1 MFKAVLMSQTEDRQP
16 VMTIENLEDSFL
28 SADGEV
34 IVRVRYAGLNYKDGL
49 CLNGQGGLIREFPRI
64 PGVEF
69 AGEVLKSQDDRY
81 AVGDQ
86 VIATGSRIGEIW
98 HGGYAEKASVKGDW
112 LVPLPKGMDM
122 RQSMIFGTAGI
133 TAVFGLQSLE
143 RHGLT
148 PDKGEVL
155 VTGAA
160 GGVGS
165 FAIALL
171 AALGYSVAAVTGR
184 IKESGDYLKSLGAET
199 LVPRYE
205 LAEAIKRPLE
215 SERWAGCIDNVG
227 GEMLARILGQLKY
240 GCSAAAIGNAGG
252 HQMPASVIP
261 FLLRGVNLLGIDS
274 VNQPYDSRVQAW
286 SRLVDDF
293 PLDKLDSIATEITL
307 ENLETAGKDIL
318 NGKIQGR
325 YVVCL

>member
-1 MFKAVLMSQTEDRQP
+1 MFKAVLMGQTEDRQP

-69 AGEVLKSQDDRY
+69 AGEVLKSRDDRY

-184 IKESGDYLKSLGAET
+184 IKESGDYIKSLGAET
-199 LVPRYE
+199 LVPRQE

-293 PLDKLDSIATEITL
+293 ALDKLDSIATEITL

>member
-1 MFKAVLMSQTEDRQP
+1 MFKAVLMGQTEDRQS

-34 IVRVRYAGLNYKDGL
+34 IVRVRFAGLNYKDGL

-69 AGEVLKSQDDRY
+69 AGEVLESRDDRY

-184 IKESGDYLKSLGAET
+184 IKESGDYLKSLEGT
-199 LVPRYE
+199 
-205 LAEAIKRPLE
+205 
-215 SERWAGCIDNVG
+215 
-227 GEMLARILGQLKY
+227 
-240 GCSAAAIGNAGG
+240 IGRDV
-252 HQMPASVIP
+252 S
-261 FLLRGVNLLGIDS
+261 LS
-274 VNQPYDSRVQAW
+274 
-286 SRLVDDF
+286 
-293 PLDKLDSIATEITL
+293 
-307 ENLETAGKDIL
+307 
-318 NGKIQGR
+318 
-325 YVVCL
+325 

>member
-1 MFKAVLMSQTEDRQP
+1 MFKAVVMNQTEDRQP
-16 VMTIENLEDSFL
+16 VLTIENLDDSFL
-28 SADGEV
+28 SVEGEV
-34 IVRVRYAGLNYKDGL
+34 IVRVSYAGLNYKDGL

-69 AGEVLKSQDDRY
+69 AGEVLESRDERY
-81 AVGDQ
+81 SVGDQ

-98 HGGYAEKASVKGDW
+98 HGGYAEKASVKADW

-133 TAVFGLQSLE
+133 TAVYGLQVLE

-165 FAIALL
+165 FAVALL

-184 IKESGDYLKSLGAET
+184 VDVSGDYLRSLGADII
-199 LVPRYE
+199 VPRQE
-205 LAEAIKRPLE
+205 LAEVIKRPLE

-240 GCSAAAIGNAGG
+240 GCSVAAIGNAGG
-252 HQMPASVIP
+252 LQMPASVIP
-261 FLLRGVNLLGIDS
+261 FLLRGVNILGIDS
-274 VNQPYDSRVQAW
+274 VNQPYDNRVQAW
-286 SRLVDDF
+286 LRLVDDF
-293 PLDKLDSIATEITL
+293 PLDKLSSIATEIKL
-307 ENLETAGKDIL
+307 DDLETAGKDIL

-325 YVVCL
+325 CVVCL

>member
-1 MFKAVLMSQTEDRQP
+1 MFKAVLMGQTEDRQP

-69 AGEVLKSQDDRY
+69 AGEVLKSEDDRY

-86 VIATGSRIGEIW
+86 VIATGSRIGETW

-184 IKESGDYLKSLGAET
+184 IKESGDYIKSLGAET
-199 LVPRYE
+199 LVPRQE

-293 PLDKLDSIATEITL
+293 PLDKLDNIATEITL
-307 ENLETAGKDIL
+307 DNLETAGKDIL

>member
-1 MFKAVLMSQTEDRQP
+1 MFKAVVMNQTEDRQP
-16 VMTIENLEDSFL
+16 VLTIENLDDSFL
-28 SADGEV
+28 SVEGEV
-34 IVRVRYAGLNYKDGL
+34 IVRVSYAGLNYKDGL

-69 AGEVLKSQDDRY
+69 AGEVLESRDERY
-81 AVGDQ
+81 SVGDQ

-98 HGGYAEKASVKGDW
+98 HGGYAEKASVKADW

-133 TAVFGLQSLE
+133 TAVYGLQVLE

-165 FAIALL
+165 FAVALL
-171 AALGYSVAAVTGR
+171 AAQGYSVAAVTGR
-184 IKESGDYLKSLGAET
+184 VDVSGDYLRSLGADII
-199 LVPRYE
+199 VPRQE
-205 LAEAIKRPLE
+205 LAEVVKRPLE

-240 GCSAAAIGNAGG
+240 GCSVAAIGNAGG
-252 HQMPASVIP
+252 LQMPASVIP
-261 FLLRGVNLLGIDS
+261 FLLRGVNILGIDS
-274 VNQPYDSRVQAW
+274 VNQPYDNRVQAW
-286 SRLVDDF
+286 LRLVDDF
-293 PLDKLDSIATEITL
+293 PLDKLSSIATEIKL
-307 ENLETAGKDIL
+307 DDLETAGKDIL

-325 YVVCL
+325 CVVCL

>member
-1 MFKAVLMSQTEDRQP
+1 MFKAVVMNQTEDRQP
-16 VMTIENLEDSFL
+16 VLTIENLDDSFL
-28 SADGEV
+28 SVEGEV
-34 IVRVRYAGLNYKDGL
+34 IVRVRFAGLNYKDGL

-69 AGEVLKSQDDRY
+69 AGEVLESRDERY
-81 AVGDQ
+81 SVGDQ

-98 HGGYAEKASVKGDW
+98 HGGYAEKASVKADW

-133 TAVFGLQSLE
+133 TAVYGLQALE

-165 FAIALL
+165 FAVALL
-171 AALGYSVAAVTGR
+171 EALGYSVAAVTGR
-184 IKESGDYLKSLGAET
+184 VDVSGDYLRSLGADT
-199 LVPRYE
+199 LIPRQE
-205 LAEAIKRPLE
+205 LAEVIKRPLE

-252 HQMPASVIP
+252 LQMPASVIP

-274 VNQPYDSRVQAW
+274 VNQSFDSRVQAW

-293 PLDKLDSIATEITL
+293 PLDKLPSIATEIKL
-307 ENLETAGKDIL
+307 DDLETAGKDIL

-325 YVVCL
+325 CVVCL